1 MISRSQR
8 HESESICDKAL
19 QIIND
24 EYMNEDLSLTDASEK
39 LGVSPNYLSALIK
52 NQVAKL
58 CFSCY
63 GTQDEGGKRFA
74 FVHFYEDI

>member
-8 HESESICDKAL
+8 HETELICDKAL

-39 LGVSPNYLSALIK
+39 L
-52 NQVAKL
+52 AKL
-58 CFSCY
+58 CVACY
-63 GTQDEGGKRFA
+63 GAQDESRKRFA
-74 FVHFYEDI
+74 FMYVYENI